1 MVSFARGNQR
11 GAGNL
16 GCLLW
21 LLAFTAVL
29 YYGVHIGEVYWRY
42 FRILDAMKGQAGM
55 ARSLTDQAIKRRLV
69 AMTDT
74 LDLPSEAQRFE
85 VTRSLQRRSI
95 TITTRYSEHLALPL
109 FERTFH
115 FRPRVSEPL

>member
-1 MVSFARGNQR
+1 MVSVARGNRR
-11 GAGNL
+11 GSSNL

-21 LLAFTAVL
+21 LLAFTAAL
-29 YYGVHIGEVYWRY
+29 YYGVHIGEIYWRY
-42 FRILDAMKGQAGM
+42 FRVVDAMKGQARM
-55 ARSLTDQAIKRRLV
+55 AESLTDEAIKRRLI

-74 LDLPSEAQRFE
+74 LDLPSAGRRFR
-85 VTRSLQRRSI
+85 VTRSLQRRNI
-95 TITTRYSEHLALPL
+95 TITTRYSEHLELPL

>member
-1 MVSFARGNQR
+1 MVSFVRGNRR

-29 YYGVHIGEVYWRY
+29 YYGVHIGEMYWRY
-42 FRILDAMKGQAGM
+42 FRVVDAMKGQARM
-55 ARSLTDQAIKRRLV
+55 APSLTDEAIKRRLV

-74 LDLPSEAQRFE
+74 LDLPSAAQRFQ

-95 TITTRYSEHLALPL
+95 TITTRYSEHLDLPL